1 VPKIRTLY
9 DEKTFKKTLKKVL
22 TVSEGHAIIVIVR
35 EMKTNYSKGGNKN
48 EKNNDK
54 SLGNI

>member
-1 VPKIRTLY
+1 MN
-9 DEKTFKKTLKKVL
+9 KKLLKKVL

-35 EMKTNYSKGGNKN
+35 EMKTNYSKGGSKN

-54 SLGNI
+54 SLGNIQNIRRRS